1 MAILLRRG
9 NPLPGFVPAT
19 SLTLI
24 YLSLL
29 VLIPLAAVVLRA
41 AGLSGAEFWRV
52 ITSPEAMASY
62 RLTFGAA
69 FTAAALN
76 AVFGFI
82 VAWVLVRYSFPLR
95 RVLDALIDLPFALP
109 TAVAGIALAAL
120 YGSNGWFGKSLAM
133 LGIQVAYT
141 PVGVFIALIFVGLP
155 FVVRTVQPVIQ
166 ELETEQEEAA
176 GSLGGTRWQVFR
188 RVILPALWPAVVT
201 GFTLALA
208 RGIGEYGS
216 VIFIAGNVPGV
227 SQITP
232 FVIFTRLEEF
242 DYPAASAIA
251 VTLLAISLLLLLT
264 INGLQQWRAR
274 REGRG

>member
-1 MAILLRRG
+1 MAILLRRA

-19 SLTLI
+19 GLTLI

-29 VLIPLAAVVLRA
+29 VLIPLAAIVIRA
-41 AGLSGAEFWRV
+41 AGLSAAEFWHV
-52 ITSPEAMASY
+52 VTSPEALASY

-69 FTAAALN
+69 FTAAAIN

-82 VAWVLVRYSFPLR
+82 VAWVLVRYRFPLR
-95 RVLDALIDLPFALP
+95 RLLDALIDLPFALP
-109 TAVAGIALAAL
+109 TAVAGIALATL
-120 YGSNGWFGKSLAM
+120 YGSSGWLGRPLAV
-133 LGIQVAYT
+133 LGVQVAYT
-141 PVGVFIALIFVGLP
+141 PAGVFVALIFVGLP

-166 ELETEQEEAA
+166 ELEIEQEEAA
-176 GSLGGTRWQVFR
+176 GSLGANRWQVFR

-216 VIFIAGNVPGV
+216 VIFIAGNIPGV

-232 FVIFTRLEEF
+232 VVIVTRLQEF
-242 DYPAASAIA
+242 DYPAASAVA
-251 VTLLAISLLLLLT
+251 VTLLAISLLLLLA

>member
-1 MAILLRRG
+1 MAILLRRS

-19 SLTLI
+19 GLTLV

-29 VLIPLAAVVLRA
+29 VFIPLAAIVLRA

-52 ITSPEAMASY
+52 VTSPEALASY

-69 FTAAALN
+69 FTAAAIN

-82 VAWVLVRYSFPLR
+82 VAWVLVRYRFPLR
-95 RVLDALIDLPFALP
+95 RLLDALIDLPFALP

-120 YGSNGWFGKSLAM
+120 YGSNGWLGAPLAL
-133 LGIQVAYT
+133 LGVQVAYT
-141 PVGVFIALIFVGLP
+141 PAGVFVALIFVGLP
-155 FVVRTVQPVIQ
+155 FVVRTVQPVIE
-166 ELETEQEEAA
+166 ELEVEQEEAA
-176 GSLGGTRWQVFR
+176 GSLGANRLQVFQ

-216 VIFIAGNVPGV
+216 VIFIAGNIPGV

-232 FVIFTRLEEF
+232 VVIVTRLEEF
-242 DYPAASAIA
+242 NYPAASAVA
-251 VTLLAISLLLLLT
+251 VALLSMSLILLLA